1 MDRAQIE
8 EAGDLRVCGQ
18 VPCRAFRNEDI
29 SICLVRSAL
38 LGIRSDGDR
47 TGPDG
52 LVFDIEIDI
61 RDGIEENIAIQDL
74 LRQDDFRVTAVRTRI
89 APAVATVI
97 ACDGEDRRRF
107 ILRERAVLQ
116 RDAAVG
122 AGHIEHAALMRDE
135 ACMIRLEL
143 LRPCDTDRIGI
154 RVHDDIVRKRAR
166 LIAFERRSIER
177 DGADI
182 LMTAALVFSA
192 LTVPPVTVTSPWV

>member
-29 SICLVRSAL
+29 SIGLVRSAL
-38 LGIRSDGDR
+38 LGIRSNGDR

-52 LVFDIEIDI
+52 LVFDTEIDI

-74 LRQDDFRVTAVRTRI
+74 MRQDDFRVTAVRARI
-89 APAVATVI
+89 APAVAAVI
-97 ACDGEDRRRF
+97 ACDGEDRRSF

-143 LRPCDTDRIGI
+143 LRPCDTDRVGI